1 MTQFKELLS
10 KSFTWHVS
18 YFSTRSSIW
27 YKTKSWKNAYY
38 SKW

>member
-18 YFSTRSSIW
+18 YFSTRSSI
-27 YKTKSWKNAYY
+27 
-38 SKW
+38 